1 METIWE
7 IELVSR
13 CGNLANIIDIEIRDQ
28 LNWWHLT
35 NWKLCKINN
44 CPPTVVAGWMSCT
57 TCENTN
63 KEWRHKRR
71 VCRDDTHSHNCRYS
85 VQTPLSLQ
93 GSRHCRINAERVQN
107 EGPHQPFI
115 IPNRDLS
122 SWALCQAQLL
132 RGPSFSDEHII
143 RTHCWYTICVFTSL
157 SICFQHVSYLKLT
170 HINISLN
177 LPQGVERLVKV
188 HYRS

>member
-1 METIWE
+1 MKYFNLNYFFMTIWEIWE

-44 CPPTVVAGWMSCT
+44 CPPTVVASWMSRT

-71 VCRDDTHSHNCRYS
+71 VCRDDTHSHTCRYS

-115 IPNRDLS
+115 IQTEISPHGPCARHSCSGAPLS
-122 SWALCQAQLL
+122 LMS
-132 RGPSFSDEHII
+132 
-143 RTHCWYTICVFTSL
+143 T
-157 SICFQHVSYLKLT
+157 
-170 HINISLN
+170 
-177 LPQGVERLVKV
+177 
-188 HYRS
+188 